1 MALPRYD
8 IRPDAEARFLRV
20 TLSGDWDTATSERF
34 ATDIAERLRLMLA
47 GGVRQGELRT
57 LIDMRDKMVV
67 PQQATAHFTRL
78 IRPGGPSK
86 RIALLASGALHRLQV
101 KRFIDDRCRLF
112 EHETDAMAWLLA
124 EPEQDAAPAG
134 D

>member
-1 MALPRYD
+1 MAPPRYD
-8 IRPDAEARFLRV
+8 IRPDANARFLRV
-20 TLSGDWDTATSERF
+20 TLSGDWDVAISERF
-34 ATDIAERLRLMLA
+34 ATDIAERLRTMLA
-47 GGVRQGELRT
+47 GGVRHGELRT
-57 LIDMRDKMVV
+57 LIDMRDKMVL
-67 PQQATAHFTRL
+67 PQQAAAHFTRL

-124 EPEQDAAPAG
+124 EPAQDAAPA
-134 D
+134 DD